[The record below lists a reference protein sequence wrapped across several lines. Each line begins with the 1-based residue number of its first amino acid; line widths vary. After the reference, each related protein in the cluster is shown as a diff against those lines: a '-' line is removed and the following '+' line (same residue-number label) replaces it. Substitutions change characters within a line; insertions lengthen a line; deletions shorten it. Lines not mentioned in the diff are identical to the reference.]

1 MKATVNFTSPNN
13 QPLTCVAK
21 FAIHTKN
28 ISYPKSM
35 TGIGHVPYICSINNK
50 QKYNTMATKW
60 NLDPTH
66 SEITFKVKHMMI
78 SNIKGNFRTF
88 TAEIESEDDTFS
100 NAKTTATI
108 QTDSV
113 FTNNTDRDN
122 HLKSAEF
129 FNTEEHPSITFESQA
144 LNNKVTGNLTVNGI
158 TKPITLDV
166 DFGGINVDPWG
177 NTKAGFSFEGKINR
191 KDFGLNWNAALEA
204 GGVMVSEEVKI
215 AGELQFVKQA

>member
-1 MKATVNFTSPNN
+1 
-13 QPLTCVAK
+13 
-21 FAIHTKN
+21 
-28 ISYPKSM
+28 
-35 TGIGHVPYICSINNK
+35 
-50 QKYNTMATKW
+50 MATKW

-78 SNIKGNFRTF
+78 SNIKGSFRTF
-88 TAEIESEDDTFS
+88 DAQIESVDDSFK

-108 QTDSV
+108 QTDSI

-122 HLKSAEF
+122 HLKSEEF
-129 FNTEEHPSITFESQA
+129 FNVEANPAITFESDA
-144 LNNKVTGNLTVNGI
+144 LSDSVTGNLTVNGI
-158 TKPITLDV
+158 TKPIKLDV

>member
-1 MKATVNFTSPNN
+1 
-13 QPLTCVAK
+13 
-21 FAIHTKN
+21 
-28 ISYPKSM
+28 
-35 TGIGHVPYICSINNK
+35 
-50 QKYNTMATKW
+50 MATKW
-60 NLDPTH
+60 ILDPTH

-78 SNIKGNFRTF
+78 SNVKGSFRTF
-88 TAEIESEDDTFS
+88 NAEIDSEDDFFA

-129 FNTEEHPSITFESQA
+129 FNAEAHPIITFESQA
-144 LNNKVTGNLTVNGI
+144 LNNSIVGNLTINGI
-158 TKPITLDV
+158 TNPVTLDV

-177 NTKAGFSFEGKINR
+177 NTKAGFSFEGKISR
-191 KDFGLNWNAALEA
+191 KDFGLNWNASLEA
-204 GGVMVSEEVKI
+204 GGVMVSDDVKI

>member
-1 MKATVNFTSPNN
+1 
-13 QPLTCVAK
+13 
-21 FAIHTKN
+21 
-28 ISYPKSM
+28 
-35 TGIGHVPYICSINNK
+35 
-50 QKYNTMATKW
+50 MATKW
-60 NLDPTH
+60 ILDPTH

-78 SNIKGNFRTF
+78 SNVKGSFRTF
-88 TAEIESEDDTFS
+88 TAEIESEDEFFA

-129 FNTEEHPSITFESQA
+129 FNAEVHPTITFESQA
-144 LNNKVTGNLTVNGI
+144 LNNSIIGNLTINGI
-158 TKPITLDV
+158 TKPVTLDV

-177 NTKAGFSFEGKINR
+177 NTKAGFSFEGKISR

-204 GGVMVSEEVKI
+204 GGVMVSDDVKV

>member
-1 MKATVNFTSPNN
+1 
-13 QPLTCVAK
+13 
-21 FAIHTKN
+21 
-28 ISYPKSM
+28 
-35 TGIGHVPYICSINNK
+35 
-50 QKYNTMATKW
+50 MATKW
-60 NLDPTH
+60 ILDPTH

-78 SNIKGNFRTF
+78 SNVKGSFRTF
-88 TAEIESEDDTFS
+88 TAEIDSEDEFFA

-129 FNTEEHPSITFESQA
+129 FNAEVHPTITFESQT
-144 LNNKVTGNLTVNGI
+144 LNNTVVGNLTINGI
-158 TKPITLDV
+158 TKPVTLDV

-177 NTKAGFSFEGKINR
+177 NTKAGFSFEGKISR

-204 GGVMVSEEVKI
+204 GGVMVSDDVKV

>member
-1 MKATVNFTSPNN
+1 
-13 QPLTCVAK
+13 
-21 FAIHTKN
+21 
-28 ISYPKSM
+28 
-35 TGIGHVPYICSINNK
+35 
-50 QKYNTMATKW
+50 MATKW
-60 NLDPTH
+60 NLDPAH

-78 SNIKGNFRTF
+78 SNIKGSF
-88 TAEIESEDDTFS
+88 TKFNAEIESEDDNFT

-108 QTDSV
+108 DVDSI

-122 HLKSAEF
+122 HLKSADF
-129 FNTEEHPSITFESQA
+129 FNAEANPKITFEAYS
-144 LNNKVTGNLTVNGI
+144 LNNSVTGNITLNGI

-204 GGVMVSEEVKI
+204 GGVMVGEDVKI
-215 AGELQFVKQA
+215 AGDLQFVKA